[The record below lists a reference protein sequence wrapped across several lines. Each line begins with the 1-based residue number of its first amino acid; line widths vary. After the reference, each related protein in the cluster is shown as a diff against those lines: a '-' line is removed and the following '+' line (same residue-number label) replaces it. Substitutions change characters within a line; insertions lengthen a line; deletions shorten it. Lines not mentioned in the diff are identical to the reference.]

1 MISYRLFIAR
11 RYLLSKKEAGFITIV
26 SLVSI
31 LGITIGVAALV
42 VVLSVFNGFNG
53 LVTSILVGFDPHLR
67 IERSAS
73 TSHAD
78 IERMREWLQH
88 EKGISGFGAF
98 VSGKSMI
105 VSRNQSKVIFVRGL
119 QPSKIDLVTGI
130 GKRMVLGKL
139 DFQDST
145 GHDLIIGLTL
155 ADRLGV
161 VTGDSV
167 LLISPAGS
175 QRALFGFGAPAVR
188 AFRVS
193 GIYESNNK
201 DYDALY
207 AYMPLQAAQRLLQTE
222 TEISGFE
229 MRFNDIG
236 DADAAKVN
244 IEKLFGTA
252 FQVSTWYDL
261 HKDLYSVMRIERWT
275 AYLILCLI
283 IGVASFNLLGS
294 LTMSVI
300 AKTRDIG
307 ILKTM
312 GATNADIISVF
323 RFEGLMVGIIGTVVG
338 SLLGVLVCHLQ
349 QRYHLFALDP
359 TVYIIP
365 AIPVE
370 IHIIDFLSVAIAAL
384 GLSYAA
390 TLYPSRR
397 AASLLPA
404 EAIRWE

>member
-1 MISYRLFIAR
+1 MSYRLFIAR
-11 RYLLSKKEAGFITIV
+11 RYLLSKKEAGFITII

-73 TSHAD
+73 TSPD
-78 IERMREWLQH
+78 DVEGLQSWLQTQ
-88 EKGISGFGAF
+88 KGIRGFGAF

-119 QPSKIDLVTGI
+119 EPSSVDRVTGI
-130 GKRMVLGKL
+130 GNKMVLGRL
-139 DFQDST
+139 DFRDTT
-145 GHDLIIGLTL
+145 GRDIVVGLTL

-188 AFRVS
+188 SFRVS

-201 DYDALY
+201 DYDGLF

-222 TEISGFE
+222 TGISGFE
-229 MRFNDIG
+229 VRFNDIN
-236 DADAAKVN
+236 DADAAK
-244 IEKLFGTA
+244 ETLRKQFGA
-252 FQVSTWYDL
+252 GFQVSTWYDL

-323 RFEGLMVGIIGTVVG
+323 RFEGLMVGVVGTVAG
-338 SLLGVLVCHLQ
+338 SLLGILVCYLQ

-370 IHIIDFLSVAIAAL
+370 IHIIDFFSVATAAL

>member
-1 MISYRLFIAR
+1 M
-11 RYLLSKKEAGFITIV
+11 
-26 SLVSI
+26 VSI

-67 IERSAS
+67 IERTSSAS
-73 TSHAD
+73 RDD
-78 IERMREWLQH
+78 IEGVRQWLQN
-88 EKGISGFGAF
+88 EKGIRGFGAF
-98 VSGKSMI
+98 ASGKSMV
-105 VSRNQSKVIFVRGL
+105 VSRNQSKVIFVRGIEA
-119 QPSKIDLVTGI
+119 SKVDLVTGI
-130 GKRMVLGKL
+130 GKKMVLGKL

-145 GHDLIIGLTL
+145 GHDIVIGLTL

-188 AFRVS
+188 SFRIS

-207 AYMPLQAAQRLLQTE
+207 AYMPLPAAQRLLQTE
-222 TEISGFE
+222 TGISGFE
-229 MRFNDIG
+229 VRFNDIG
-236 DADAAKVN
+236 DADDAKAS
-244 IEKLFGTA
+244 IEKQFGAA
-252 FQVSTWYDL
+252 FQTSTWYDL
-261 HKDLYSVMRIERWT
+261 HRDLYSVMRIERWT

-312 GATNADIISVF
+312 GATNADITSVF
-323 RFEGLMVGIIGTVVG
+323 RFEGLMVGVVGTVAG
-338 SLLGVLVCHLQ
+338 SLLGVLVCLLQ

-370 IHIIDFLSVAIAAL
+370 VHIIDFFSVAIAAL

-390 TLYPSRR
+390 TIYPSKR
-397 AASLLPA
+397 AAGLLPA

>member
-73 TSHAD
+73 TTEAD
-78 IERMREWLQH
+78 VERVRSWLQDK
-88 EKGISGFGAF
+88 KGIRGFGAF
-98 VSGKSMI
+98 ASGKSMI

-119 QPSKIDLVTGI
+119 EPSKIDLVTGI
-130 GKRMVLGKL
+130 GKKMVLGKL
-139 DFQDST
+139 EFQETT
-145 GHDLIIGLTL
+145 GRDLVVGLTL

-188 AFRVS
+188 SFRVS

-207 AYMPLQAAQRLLQTE
+207 AYMPLQAAQRLLQSE
-222 TEISGFE
+222 SGISGFE
-229 MRFNDIG
+229 VRFSDIG
-236 DADAAKVN
+236 DADAAK
-244 IEKLFGTA
+244 EALQKQFGET

-323 RFEGLMVGIIGTVVG
+323 RFEGLIVGVVGTVGG
-338 SLLGVLVCHLQ
+338 SLLGILVCFLQ

-370 IHIIDFLSVAIAAL
+370 IHIVDFFSVAIAAL